1 LKLQD
6 TTDSK
11 TVLESIENCIF
22 PDNANFEKTDNDS
35 LAPDEL
41 VPKATLK
48 YELTH
53 KEDSK
58 EVSKKSVVD
67 SANEQKEFRRF
78 VDFTSDTKDSES
90 KSLKKQ
96 AKQCNYPVIVYK
108 DDDPFCA

>member
-1 LKLQD
+1 
-6 TTDSK
+6 
-11 TVLESIENCIF
+11 V
-22 PDNANFEKTDNDS
+22 NFEKTDNDS

-58 EVSKKSVVD
+58 KPVVD

-108 DDDPFCA
+108 DDDTFCA